1 MRNIE
6 FTPRAWADY
15 EYWESQDKKTL
26 KKIKQLLRELQRHPE
41 SGTGHPEPLT
51 ANRSGEWSR
60 KINQKDRVV
69 YRFTDITVLIG
80 QLRTHY
86 E

>member
-15 EYWESQDKKTL
+15 EYWEAQDKRTL
-26 KKIKQLLRELQRHPE
+26 KKIKQLLKELQRHPE
-41 SGTGHPEPLT
+41 NGSGHPEPLKE
-51 ANRSGEWSR
+51 NMSGEWSR
-60 KINQKDRVV
+60 KINQKDRLV
-69 YRFTDITVLIG
+69 YRFTDTTVLIG